1 MDEIELQKVINDEK
15 KELPKMDEEVTQ
27 LQKETKIKKKEF
39 NIITNELGKKNYS
52 VMAIQEIEK

>member
-15 KELPKMDEEVTQ
+15 KELPKIDEEVTQ

-39 NIITNELGKKNYS
+39 NIITNGHGKK
-52 VMAIQEIEK
+52 